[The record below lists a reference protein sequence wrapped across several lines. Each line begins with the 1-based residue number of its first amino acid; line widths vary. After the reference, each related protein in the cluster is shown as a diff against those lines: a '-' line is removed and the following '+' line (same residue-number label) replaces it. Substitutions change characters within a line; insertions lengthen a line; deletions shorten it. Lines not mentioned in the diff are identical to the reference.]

1 MNNPIVRTARAP
13 AEKRQLIGI
22 SINVVLWIYILT
34 NGNFQNNFVTSAI
47 LALFAAVE
55 IILIYRAFAARRSF
69 DIMLNQD
76 SLIINNRTIAADN
89 IKTVF
94 VKGYFTPVIGIRPK
108 GKVLVPYKNCF
119 RFKGDNDV
127 KIMTEWA
134 EQRRI
139 KVAHKN
145 FSRWL

>member
-22 SINVVLWIYILT
+22 SINVALWIYILST
-34 NGNFQNNFVTSAI
+34 GNFLNIYITSAI
-47 LALFAAVE
+47 LALLAVVE

-69 DIMLNQD
+69 DI
-76 SLIINNRTIAADN
+76 LINEENIVIDNRQIPADH

-119 RFKGDNDV
+119 RFKSDNDV

>member
-22 SINVVLWIYILT
+22 SINVMLWIYILT
-34 NGNFQNNFVTSAI
+34 NGNFQNIYITSVI

-55 IILIYRAFAARRSF
+55 IILIYRAFTARRSF
-69 DIMLNQD
+69 DIILNQD
-76 SLIINNRTIAADN
+76 SLIINNRTIAADHIN
-89 IKTVF
+89 TVF
-94 VKGYFTPVIGIRPK
+94 VKGYFAPVIGIRPK
-108 GKVLVPYKNCF
+108 GNVLVPYKNCF
-119 RFKGDNDV
+119 RFEDERYIKEL
-127 KIMTEWA
+127 TQWA
-134 EQRRI
+134 EQRQI

>member
-1 MNNPIVRTARAP
+1 MNNPMVRTARAP

-69 DIMLNQD
+69 DILLNED
-76 SLIINNRTIAADN
+76 NLVIDNRQIPANN

-119 RFKGDNDV
+119 RFEDDRYIKELT
-127 KIMTEWA
+127 KWA
-134 EQRRI
+134 EQRQI

>member
-13 AEKRQLIGI
+13 AEKRLLAAI
-22 SINVVLWIYILT
+22 SINTVLWIYIIVQ
-34 NGNFQNNFVTSAI
+34 GNFQNIYITSAI

-69 DIMLNQD
+69 NIILNQD
-76 SLIINNRTIAADN
+76 SLIINNRTIPADH

-119 RFKGDNDV
+119 RFKSDNDV